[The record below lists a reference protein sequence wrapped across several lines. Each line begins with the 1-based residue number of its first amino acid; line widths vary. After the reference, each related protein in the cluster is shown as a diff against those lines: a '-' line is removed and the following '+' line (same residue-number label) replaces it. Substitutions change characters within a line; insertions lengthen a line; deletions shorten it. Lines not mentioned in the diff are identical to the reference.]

1 MSYPILPFGLST
13 AIVFQGLAWCLVL
26 VGVALIVFD
35 SYGYAGPFAFTAP
48 RHTLLRIV
56 WQLWR
61 RELRVRWYYFCDYR
75 TWWTLARFITHRTVL
90 LFTGAPLAWVKPR
103 YLHSFTHF
111 IEQMVEPCD
120 STGLGV
126 LHPLPSSGL
135 TGRRRLS
142 AAGNPPELVLGLV
155 NVGNSCF
162 LNSVL
167 QALAS
172 SQYLP
177 EYLSQLLDV
186 LSDHN
191 GRMADEDHWVSLPV
205 TEALEETL
213 VELNQT
219 VSKNAAFRPFAILAA
234 LAGNRR
240 MINREQQDA
249 HEAFQLISTAL
260 QDEDQSLRFTVPS
273 LLSIR
278 TIGPLVRQT
287 VDPSIL
293 LPRRPTTNPFLG
305 LLASR
310 LSCMQCG
317 YTAAIRHFSFTG
329 LSLALPFDYVCSL
342 EQCLRAYMTM
352 EILEDARCQRC
363 TLRTTLQSCR
373 RALAEA
379 EKRTTPPPTSA
390 NPETSTSNR
399 TDRSAGKSFENTG
412 SDTDTEGEIDSD
424 ASTSND
430 LYSLALLRA
439 QVNMLE
445 TALQQQD
452 YDLAH
457 TKDTMYSQQSNPH
470 TTESGST
477 VVASPLDISSE
488 EVFAIRLQST
498 ESPHST
504 KQSMVAK
511 PPRTLCLHLSRT
523 TVGMYG
529 QTIKNN
535 CQVVFPE
542 YLDMTSFT
550 TGSVLQTQ
558 PNEPISI
565 PDINRTVNSG
575 DAPPPPLSTGVGR
588 ASPNQPT
595 SESGQGST
603 QSEVPPVGSYWY
615 RLQAVVV
622 HFGTHSYGHFIT
634 FRRRTKSP
642 STETT
647 PIATSDFTS
656 SPGIPDV
663 MRSEWYKISDEQ
675 VERATLDQ
683 VLHANPYLLLYE
695 QVSDQT
701 LIRYLTKHQSQKSSQ
716 ITARNTFPSVGSE
729 LSSMDECHQYEVG
742 SCTLDGN
749 DDSFSRVPPVQVPP
763 SRAEDLP
770 FHSPVGE
777 TAADYRYS
785 VEVSSLGVE
794 LPTPELEVAHRQKF
808 TYDADSDPE

>member
-1 MSYPILPFGLST
+1 MAL
-13 AIVFQGLAWCLVL
+13 VFQGLAWCLVL

-111 IEQMVEPCD
+111 VEQMVEPCD

-126 LHPLPSSGL
+126 LHPSPSSGL
-135 TGRRRLS
+135 AGRRRLS

-177 EYLSQLLDV
+177 GYLSQLLDV

-191 GRMADEDHWVSLPV
+191 GRVADDDHWVSLPV

-240 MINREQQDA
+240 MVNREQQDA

-273 LLSIR
+273 LLSVR
-278 TIGPLVRQT
+278 TVDPLVRQT
-287 VDPSIL
+287 IDPSVL
-293 LPRRPTTNPFLG
+293 LPRRPTTNPLLG

-329 LSLALPFDYVCSL
+329 LSLALPFDYMCSL

-352 EILEDARCQRC
+352 EVLEDARCQRC
-363 TLRTTLQSCR
+363 TLRATLQSYR
-373 RALAEA
+373 RALVES
-379 EKRTTPPPTSA
+379 EKRATTSPSA
-390 NPETSTSNR
+390 KPEATTSNYIDHS
-399 TDRSAGKSFENTG
+399 TDGDIENTG
-412 SDTDTEGEIDSD
+412 SDTDTECEIDFSV
-424 ASTSND
+424 SSGNNHH
-430 LYSLALLRA
+430 SLALLQA

-452 YDLAH
+452 YDLVH
-457 TKDTMYSQQSNPH
+457 TKDIMCSQQSDLH
-470 TTESGST
+470 TTESVCAWATPPS
-477 VVASPLDISSE
+477 DISLE
-488 EVFAIRLQST
+488 ELFAVRLQPT

-542 YLDMTSFT
+542 YLDMAPFT
-550 TGSVLQTQ
+550 TGSVLQTR
-558 PNEPISI
+558 PDEPISTS
-565 PDINRTVNSG
+565 DIASTKIYG
-575 DAPPPPLSTGVGR
+575 DTPPSTSISSV
-588 ASPNQPT
+588 SLQQPN
-595 SESGQGST
+595 SESGKGSI
-603 QSEVPPVGSYWY
+603 QSELQPVGSYWY

-647 PIATSDFTS
+647 PVVTSDYVS
-656 SPGIPDV
+656 SPIIRDV
-663 MRSEWYKISDEQ
+663 AQSEWYKISDEQ
-675 VERATLDQ
+675 VERATLNQ

-695 QVSDQT
+695 QVTDQT
-701 LIRYLTKHQSQKSSQ
+701 LIRYLVKHRPQKMSHVAAS
-716 ITARNTFPSVGSE
+716 NSFPSVGSE
-729 LSSMDECHQYEVG
+729 LSSMDESHHYEVG
-742 SCTLDGN
+742 SCALD
-749 DDSFSRVPPVQVPP
+749 DDDDLSGVPLVQVSS
-763 SRAEDLP
+763 SRTEELP

-777 TAADYRYS
+777 ATLNHHYS
-785 VEVSSLGVE
+785 IESSSLGSE
-794 LPTPELEVAHRQKF
+794 LPTPLLEVTRRQKF
-808 TYDADSDPE
+808 TYDSDSDPE